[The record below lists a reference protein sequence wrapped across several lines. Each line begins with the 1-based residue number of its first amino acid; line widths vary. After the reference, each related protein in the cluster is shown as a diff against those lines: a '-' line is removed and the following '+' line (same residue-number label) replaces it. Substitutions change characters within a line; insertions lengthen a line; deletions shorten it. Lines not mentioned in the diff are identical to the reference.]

1 MSFSRIRF
9 RRFFGRLLLVAVPFA
24 LAFGVAE
31 VALRKA
37 AAKQTANQ
45 EPAVVDSRWLT
56 VESSA
61 ELGWVF
67 PADTSG
73 TYRSSGRHTPVVTNA
88 WGLRGPAVGDSMA
101 LRVLVLGDSYAFG
114 WGLEDRDG
122 FVRLLETGLRGQD
135 PVQPVEFINGGIPG
149 FSIYQQIRMLEFV
162 QARTDIHAV
171 VATISLANDPID
183 EKRIRRYAPDR
194 LEEFSYEWRDPAS
207 VAAKTIAASRLLTLL
222 DQRTTHLQFSL
233 VNTNRECRDLTEES
247 LRNLAAACREADLPL
262 VWVIVPRTLEIR
274 PGSFLKRSLNGAT
287 DRLRR
292 HFMALADELAVP
304 VIDLKPVL
312 AEVQAREEAYLPG
325 DAHWNEAGHR
335 AVSAAVLPVLSAA
348 LSPGILSPQE

>member
-73 TYRSSGRHTPVVTNA
+73 TYRSSGRHTPVATNA